1 MNENLSEQFIGNGF
15 FISDTTTF
23 NKELKATNMEPYDL
37 LNKLLNLQKQANTS
51 SSIVDFSKGM
61 IAKMN
66 NLEKI
71 LEDDEYYRK
80 SDKES
85 LEKVS
90 KDIAAINQKFEA
102 IKNYLA
108 AEENMLT
115 HKQYLLDAK
124 KKLYLLGK
132 NTELSDEER
141 TSQTLKIREEIKA
154 CQASY
159 DEYFKICN
167 EQKAIY
173 NKSVQG
179 TNVVDFK
186 NDLLKAINTLEDDCK
201 TLAISQ
207 STKEK
212 IKESI
217 VDMRNVTAYYALDSI
232 KSKNEFDALCKRYG
246 LTHDGKIRN
255 TTPSE
260 EKKNNEEKIEK
271 VESDLN
277 KEEINPEYDGPVKE
291 GEQLAVVEP
300 QKEKPNPEYDGPV
313 KEGQEIAI
321 PKDTP
326 EEIIDVY
333 TTPTKTPEKKIEEPK
348 VKVVA
353 RRACKWIN
361 KHKKQILIAI
371 GISLL
376 IVAVIVALQYL
387 IPAITAMLKTSEVA
401 TLSSTMI
408 NNGALWHG
416 AVAGEQMAL
425 HSANTA
431 LASTI
436 QTMTGSQALF
446 NTGTGIWTFG
456 GTELSKFAASAIAN
470 AASAASTAT
479 AISNGVLGLGITG
492 LGLTGLGAIL
502 PKKRS
507 EAYQK
512 ILNSIKDL
520 KKNIANMSHEEVQ
533 QKVAQILAEIET
545 TEGLTANEKN
555 RLINKSDKIIDKSS
569 TLEEAA
575 EETKDTYSIYSAEI
589 ADLENNLSS
598 LSKEEIKGKIYQL
611 VPSIKEN
618 KDLTNEEK
626 IALISQIETIY
637 NKSKN
642 ISEVENLEPIQ
653 TEKEEGRGR

>member
-15 FISDTTTF
+15 FISDATTF

-51 SSIVDFSKGM
+51 SSIVDFSKSM
-61 IAKMN
+61 IEKMN
-66 NLEKI
+66 NLEEI
-71 LEDDEYYRK
+71 LESDEYYRQ
-80 SDKES
+80 SDKEI

-102 IKNYLA
+102 IKHYLA
-108 AEENMLT
+108 AEENMLA

-132 NTELSDEER
+132 NTNLSDEER

-201 TLAISQ
+201 GLAISQ

-212 IKESI
+212 VSKSI
-217 VDMRNVTAYYALDSI
+217 IDMRNVTAYYALDNI

-246 LTHDGKIRN
+246 LIYDGKIRN

-260 EKKNNEEKIEK
+260 EKKTTEEKIEK
-271 VESDLN
+271 EEDLS
-277 KEEINPEYDGPVKE
+277 KDGVHPEYTGPVKE
-291 GEQLAVVEP
+291 GEQIAVVDPKKEITTP
-300 QKEKPNPEYDGPV
+300 EHTESEKEKE
-313 KEGQEIAI
+313 KT
-321 PKDTP
+321 DTP
-326 EEIIDVY
+326 DEIIDTY
-333 TTPTKTPEKKIEEPK
+333 TTPPTTTEENKEETKVEEPK

-387 IPAITAMLKTSEVA
+387 IPAITAMLKTGEVA
-401 TLSSTMI
+401 SLSSAML

-416 AVAGEQMAL
+416 AIASEQAAL
-425 HSANTA
+425 HGANTA
-431 LASTI
+431 LASAI

-446 NTGTGIWTFG
+446 DVGTGIWTFG
-456 GTELSKFAASAIAN
+456 GTELSQFAASAVAN
-470 AASAASTAT
+470 AASATSAAT

-502 PKKRS
+502 PKAKS
-507 EAYQK
+507 EAYKK
-512 ILNSIKDL
+512 ILSSIKDL
-520 KKNIANMSHEEVQ
+520 KRNIANMSHEEVE
-533 QKVAQILAEIET
+533 QKVAQIIAEIKSA
-545 TEGLTANEKN
+545 EGLTESEKN
-555 RLINKSDKIIDKSS
+555 RLINKSDKIIDKSAS
-569 TLEEAA
+569 LEDVT
-575 EETKDTYSIYSAEI
+575 EEKKDTYSTFATQIAEF
-589 ADLENNLSS
+589 EKNLSN
-598 LSKEEIKGKIYQL
+598 LSKEEIKNYIYQL
-611 VPSIKEN
+611 VPSIREN
-618 KDLTNEEK
+618 NDLTKEEK
-626 IALISQIETIY
+626 IALIDQIKAIY
-637 NKSKN
+637 DKSKN
-642 ISEVENLEPIQ
+642 ISEIETLEPIQ
-653 TEKEEGRGR
+653 VEKEEGRGR